1 MEAKNIRKLVKR
13 VFYLPKKAAVTI
25 VAAAT
30 PYIML
35 FKMAFWPH
43 PFNAYRYPQ
52 KKIIAATAPKR
63 HLNCCR

>member
-1 MEAKNIRKLVKR
+1 METKNIRKLVRK

-35 FKMAFWPH
+35 FKMAFWPQSTTIH
-43 PFNAYRYPQ
+43 RYPQ
-52 KKIIAATAPKR
+52 KKIIEATPKR